1 MATCNVDGCN
11 FYAFKFGYCSQ
22 HYKQFVEKDQQ
33 YQNQVQPL
41 SQPSDRTTT
50 LEILPEGWQKVY
62 TPEGKPYYQ
71 NNITKKT
78 QWESPAVTSNV
89 PAVQTARTNNTN
101 NNTNSN
107 SNNNNRIK
115 NEKKDTNDLDCDCN
129 CTPKTFYIISYAIA
143 MYDFVSTI
151 AFSVE
156 VIRKFMSAGC
166 SDITDSDAC
175 DAEETCEWKSYD
187 ECGSDWD
194 ASDKYL
200 GIFVVVLMHFIFWLC
215 VEAYRV
221 FVGLFKPFC
230 SDDYDSVFDES
241 GGGLV
246 FSATAPFTW
255 MLKPGSF
262 EKTVE
267 KFKTYSLFWVGM
279 DFFLKD
285 IPSIAFA
292 FWYNSITE
300 EWDFITLFELS
311 AGILMVIATLIE
323 VRKRNS
329 F

>member
-1 MATCNVDGCN
+1 MATCNVDGCE

-22 HYKQFVEKDQQ
+22 HYKQFVESDQQ
-33 YQNQVQPL
+33 NQNQNQLQPL
-41 SQPSDRTTT
+41 SQPSDRTATV
-50 LEILPEGWQKVY
+50 EILPEGWQKVY

-78 QWESPAVTSNV
+78 QWEPPATASNV
-89 PAVQTARTNNTN
+89 PAPTVVQTIRTNNTN
-101 NNTNSN
+101 NN
-107 SNNNNRIK
+107 NNKN
-115 NEKKDTNDLDCDCN
+115 NEKKAANDLDIDCDCN

-143 MYDFVSTI
+143 MYDFVSTS

-156 VIRKFMSAGC
+156 VIAKFMGTTC
-166 SDITDSDAC
+166 DGMTDSDAC

-187 ECGSDWD
+187 ECGTDYD
-194 ASDKYL
+194 TSDKYL
-200 GIFVVVLMHFIFWLC
+200 GIFAVVLMHFIFWLC
-215 VEAYRV
+215 VEGYRV
-221 FVGLFKPFC
+221 FVGLCKPFC
-230 SDDYDSVFDES
+230 SDDYEEVFDEG

-255 MLKPGSF
+255 CLKPGSF
-262 EKTVE
+262 EKCVE
-267 KFKTYSLFWVGM
+267 KFKTYSLFWVGL

-292 FWYNSITE
+292 FWYNSITD

-311 AGILMVIATLIE
+311 AGILMVAATLIE